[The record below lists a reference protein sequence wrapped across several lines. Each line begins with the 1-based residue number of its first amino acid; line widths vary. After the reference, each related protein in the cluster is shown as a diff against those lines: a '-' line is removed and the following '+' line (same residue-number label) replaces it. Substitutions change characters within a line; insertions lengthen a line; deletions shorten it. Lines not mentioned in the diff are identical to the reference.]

1 MMKTGISTASLFTKV
16 PTENC
21 FSVLSGMGVNTTEV
35 FLSTYSEY
43 EKGFVDA
50 LGQRLGD
57 TLKVHSVHALS
68 SQFEGELFSPS
79 NRVRDDAELLFRK
92 ICYAGN
98 VLGAKYY
105 TFHGPLNL
113 KKSSQNTDVGVYAE
127 RFSYLADTARM
138 YGLFIAVENVHYCKF
153 ATPDSFRALLKACPS
168 LCATVDVKHS
178 VFAGYDPL
186 KFIDAAED
194 RLVTLHV
201 TDVTK
206 EETTALPGKG
216 RYDFEKLFREIDKRK
231 LEPAVIIETYA
242 RDFTYLEELKAS
254 YEYLKSISDKL

>member
-1 MMKTGISTASLFTKV
+1 MIKTGISTASLFTKI

-21 FSVLSGMGVNTTEV
+21 FSVLKDIGAETTEV

-50 LGQRLGD
+50 LGQRLSGN
-57 TLKVHSVHALS
+57 LNVNSVHSLS

-113 KKSSQNTDVGVYAE
+113 KKSSQIIDAGAYAE
-127 RFSYLADTARM
+127 RFSYLADIART

-153 ATPDSFRALLKACPS
+153 ATPELFRSLLRACPA
-168 LCATVDVKHS
+168 LCATVDIKHS
-178 VFAGYDPL
+178 LFAGYDPI

-206 EETTALPGKG
+206 EDTTVLPGKG
-216 RYDFEKLFREIDKRK
+216 RYDFEKLFRELDKRG
-231 LEPAVIIETYA
+231 LEPAVIIEAYA
-242 RDFTYLEELKAS
+242 RDFVYLEELKDS
-254 YEYLKSISDKL
+254 YEYLKTLANKK

>member
-1 MMKTGISTASLFTKV
+1 MKTGISTASLFTKV
-16 PTENC
+16 PTESC
-21 FSVLSGMGVNTTEV
+21 FTPLRDMGVDVIEV

-50 LGQRLGD
+50 LGQRLEG
-57 TLKVHSVHALS
+57 TVKVHSVHALS

-79 NRVRDDAELLFRK
+79 NRVRDDAEQLFRK

-113 KKSSQNTDVGVYAE
+113 KKSSPVTDVAAYAE
-127 RFSYLADTARM
+127 RFSYLAGVAKT
-138 YGLFIAVENVHYCKF
+138 YGMIIAVENVHYCKF
-153 ATPDSFRALLKACPS
+153 ASPELMRDLMRACPS
-168 LCATVDVKHS
+168 LCATIDVKHS
-178 VFAGYDPL
+178 LFSGYDPI
-186 KFIDAAED
+186 KYIDAVED
-194 RLVTLHV
+194 RLVTVHV

-216 RYDFEKLFREIDKRK
+216 RYDFEKLFKELDKRK
-231 LEPAVIIETYA
+231 LEPAVIIEAYA

-254 YEYLKSISDKL
+254 YDYLCKCAE

>member
-1 MMKTGISTASLFTKV
+1 MIKTGISTASLFTKV

-21 FSVLSGMGVNTTEV
+21 FSVLGDMGVETTEV

-50 LGQRLGD
+50 LGERLSG
-57 TLKVHSVHALS
+57 TLKVHSVHSLS

-79 NRVRDDAELLFRK
+79 NRVRDDAEQLFRK

-113 KKSSQNTDVGVYAE
+113 KKSSQTTDIGVYAE
-127 RFSYLADTARM
+127 RFSYLADTART

-153 ATPDSFRALLKACPS
+153 ATPELFRNLLRACPS

-178 VFAGYDPL
+178 LFAGYDPI

-194 RLVTLHV
+194 RLVTVHV

-206 EETTALPGKG
+206 DETTTLPGKG
-216 RYDFEKLFREIDKRK
+216 RYDFEKLFRELDKRD
-231 LEPAVIIETYA
+231 LEPAVIIEAYA
-242 RDFTYLEELKAS
+242 RDFVYLEELKDS
-254 YEYLKSISDKL
+254 YEYLKTLAAKS